1 MAVEAEL
8 SVLRRDIKLT
18 SAPKKQ
24 AMELMRRKIE
34 ARTKPARDTHCCLGL
49 RARLLGADWALDNRR
64 PVSACG
70 SHETPSWPLPRR

>member
-1 MAVEAEL
+1 MEVEAEL

-34 ARTKPARDTHCCLGL
+34 VCALCAAVRSTLTARATTG
-49 RARLLGADWALDNRR
+49 GQ
-64 PVSACG
+64 
-70 SHETPSWPLPRR
+70 

>member
-1 MAVEAEL
+1 MEVEAEL

-34 ARTKPARDTHCCLGL
+34 ARTKPAADSARRAAAGGRKQHGSRL
-49 RARLLGADWALDNRR
+49 RACRALTGR
-64 PVSACG
+64 VSTTG
-70 SHETPSWPLPRR
+70 GQ

>member
-1 MAVEAEL
+1 MPALPRPLTARAAFRLLSENRNKLLEVEAEL

-34 ARTKPARDTHCCLGL
+34 ARRAAAAGPLG
-49 RARLLGADWALDNRR
+49 
-64 PVSACG
+64 V
-70 SHETPSWPLPRR
+70 H

>member
-1 MAVEAEL
+1 VRGAFLPRLLSENRNKLMEVEAEL

-34 ARTKPARDTHCCLGL
+34 VRTKPAQYWTPA
-49 RARLLGADWALDNRR
+49 RALTGR
-64 PVSACG
+64 VSTTG
-70 SHETPSWPLPRR
+70 G

>member
-1 MAVEAEL
+1 MCRLLSENRNKLMEVEAEL

-34 ARTKPARDTHCCLGL
+34 VRLCPACVR
-49 RARLLGADWALDNRR
+49 W
-64 PVSACG
+64 PSA
-70 SHETPSWPLPRR
+70 EFPR